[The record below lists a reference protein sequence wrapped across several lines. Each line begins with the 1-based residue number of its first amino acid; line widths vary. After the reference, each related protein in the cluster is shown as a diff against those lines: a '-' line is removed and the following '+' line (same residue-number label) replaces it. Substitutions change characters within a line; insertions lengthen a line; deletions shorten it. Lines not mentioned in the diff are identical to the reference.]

1 MTGTLPLV
9 SIVTPSFN
17 QAAYLEVAIQS
28 VLAQSY
34 PNLEYMVIDGG
45 STDGSLAIIQK
56 YRDRLAWW
64 VSEADSGQ
72 AEAINKGLARA
83 QGTIVAWLNSDD
95 LYLPGGLEQAARIFE
110 DNPRLG
116 LIFGDALSIDADGKP
131 FNLQRF
137 GDWGLTE
144 LMQFRIICQPTVFI
158 RREALDEAGLLDPSY
173 HYLLDHQLW
182 LRIAARREIAY
193 LPRLVAAARYH
204 AAAKNVAHAHRF
216 GQETFRILA
225 WMETDARFS
234 AQVADQ
240 RHQVKAG
247 AECFNAHYLLEGGA
261 ATQALLTYAR
271 AFASSPR
278 VVLAHKRRIAYVILR
293 LLGGQK
299 LAQGYFQRRSARL
312 PDFSKDPQ
320 LSGWPGLNTNPA
332 RAALKS

>member
-45 STDGSLAIIQK
+45 STDGSLAIIPK

-95 LYLPGGLEQAARIFE
+95 LYLPGALEQAARIFE

-144 LMQFRIICQPTVFI
+144 LMQFRIICQPTVFM

-173 HYLLDHQLW
+173 HFLLDHQLW
-182 LRIAARREIAY
+182 LRIAARWEIAY
-193 LPRLVAAARYH
+193 LPRFLAAARYH
-204 AAAKNVAHAHRF
+204 AAAKNVVHAHRF
-216 GQETFRILA
+216 GQEAFRILA
-225 WMETDARFS
+225 WMETEPRFS
-234 AQVADQ
+234 AQMARHRRQVQAGVA
-240 RHQVKAG
+240 
-247 AECFNAHYLLEGGA
+247 CFNAHYLLDGGA
-261 ATQALLTYAR
+261 ASQALLSYAQ
-271 AFASSPR
+271 AFGRSPR
-278 VVLAHKRRIAYVILR
+278 VALAHRRRIIYAVLS
-293 LLGGQK
+293 LVGAKK
-299 LAQGYFQRRSARL
+299 LAQGYFARRAARL
-312 PDFSKDPQ
+312 PDFSGDPQ
-320 LSGWPGLNTNPA
+320 FANWPGLNTNPV
-332 RAALKS
+332 